1 MSNLIFWF
9 LVFCAGLCMG
19 SFLNVCVSRLPQKLS
34 IVRPG
39 SRCPD
44 CSAPIAFYDN
54 IPVISWLLLK
64 GRCRACGRSIS
75 IRYPIVEL
83 AAGVMAVLVVVQ
95 YGPVL
100 SALIYFLLICAL
112 ITISLID
119 LDHRIIPD
127 IISLPGIAAGFLASF
142 LLPELSWLDS
152 LLGILIGGGLLY
164 AVALGY
170 YLFAGK
176 EGMGGG
182 DIKLL
187 AMLGAFIGWKG
198 VFFTIFTASLIG
210 TITGIIMML
219 AAGKNLKFAV
229 PFGPFLSLGAVVYL
243 FFGQSLIQWY
253 FFGPRP
259 W

>member
-9 LVFCAGLCMG
+9 LVFFMGLCIG
-19 SFLNVCVSRLPQKLS
+19 SFLNVCISRIPRELS

-44 CSAPIAFYDN
+44 CSTAIAFYDN

-64 GRCRACGRSIS
+64 GRCRACGKTIS
-75 IRYPIVEL
+75 LRYPLVEL
-83 AAGVMAVLVVVQ
+83 ATGAMAVFVMLK
-95 YGPVL
+95 YGISV

-127 IISLPGIAAGFLASF
+127 SISLPGIAAGFLAAF

-152 LLGILIGGGLLY
+152 LIGILIGGGILY

-198 VFFTIFTASLIG
+198 VFFTIFAASLIG
-210 TITGIIMML
+210 TAVGVAMMI
-219 AAGKNLKFAV
+219 ASGKNLKFAV
-229 PFGPFLSLGAVVYL
+229 PFGPFLSAGAVIYL
-243 FFGQSLIQWY
+243 FFGQRIIQWY
-253 FFGPRP
+253 FYGPGP